1 MLMQEI
7 LNDFEADWSAI
18 PTLPEKFDFLPLKNK
33 TFLICGHDTARCFA
47 YALLYFNDTKNLGA
61 KIIVT
66 GETSHSLKNYHPSIL
81 ERNDFKF
88 VTLNELLEIEKADFI
103 IDGGACGENF
113 EGKVQE
119 FISEMNVQKAVLKFA
134 EKSKPQHFVL
144 LSDCRVYGKP
154 QRYRI
159 YSEGETSVSQ
169 SASPDSFNTQLLHSI
184 ETVCA
189 SGQKQIGFT
198 KTVLRTGI
206 VLGAFSK
213 IKSPLDSIFEAVAKG
228 EPCNLYNTEN
238 KLTFTYITDLLKA
251 VMMAITSLDK
261 NTVYNVGSKNA
272 TASTG
277 EIAALL
283 HNVYGSQCKIHLSE
297 LGQED
302 FDFAAVNSNKI
313 EFYGCAPGIPLQ
325 TALELCVMS
334 YQNTDNPLSF
344 PYAHDGRLKT
354 VQNILLSFLLEID
367 RICKKH
373 NIKYFL
379 GGGTLLGAVR
389 HQGFIPWDDDAD
401 IMMLRED
408 YDKFLEIAP
417 NELSKGLTLQ
427 TYKTDKNCHYE
438 FAKIRLEN
446 TMFAT
451 VFSRE
456 HKNMNN
462 GISFDIFCHDKTAN
476 SKLGRKIHLQATLFF
491 RAMVFNK
498 WNKRKVDNGNKAVSA
513 ICNVLKNIFPVSFS
527 QWMLNRTFSFFK
539 NKKNAKYLYDG
550 MGRNVY
556 NGAFPAYYLDE
567 VIYMDFEGCKLP
579 VPKEYDK
586 YLTFLYGDYTQPA
599 PLSTRL
605 QCHEILLFDLGEYN
619 NFKNQNI
626 L

>member
-1 MLMQEI
+1 MLMKEI
-7 LNDFEADWSAI
+7 LNDFEADWASI
-18 PTLPEKFDFLPLKNK
+18 PALPPKFDFSPIKNK
-33 TFLICGHDTARCFA
+33 TFLICGQDTARCFA
-47 YALLYFNDTKNLGA
+47 YSLLYFNDTENLGA

-66 GETSHSLKNYHPSIL
+66 GETTHSLKNYHPSVL

-88 VTLNELLEIEKADFI
+88 VNLDELQEISYADFI
-103 IDGGACGENF
+103 INGGACAASF

-119 FISEMNVQKAVLKFA
+119 FISEMNIQKAILKFT
-134 EKSKPQHFVL
+134 EKSKPRHFVL

-154 QRYRI
+154 ERFRI
-159 YSEGETSVSQ
+159 YSEGEISVSQ
-169 SASPDSFNTQLLHSI
+169 SASPDSFATQLLRSI
-184 ETVCA
+184 ETICA

-198 KTVLRTGI
+198 KTVLRTGV

-213 IKSPLDSIFEAVAKG
+213 IISPLDSVFKAVANG
-228 EPCNLYNTEN
+228 EPCKLFNTEN

-261 NTVYNVGSKNA
+261 DTVYNVSSKNA
-272 TASTG
+272 TVSTG

-283 HNVYGSQCKIHLSE
+283 HNVYGNQCKIHLSE
-297 LGQED
+297 LEKER

-313 EFYGCAPGIPLQ
+313 EFCGCTPEIPLQ

-334 YQNTDNPLSF
+334 YQDTNKPLAF

-354 VQNILLSFLLEID
+354 VQNILLSCLLEVD
-367 RICKKH
+367 RICKKN

-389 HQGFIPWDDDAD
+389 HKGFIPWDDDAD

-417 NELSKGLTLQ
+417 REMSKGLTLQ
-427 TYKTDKNCHYE
+427 TFKTDKNCHYE
-438 FAKIRLEN
+438 FAKIRLDN
-446 TMFAT
+446 TIFAT

-462 GISFDIFCHDKTAN
+462 GLSFDIFCHDKTAN

-498 WNKRKVDNGNKAVSA
+498 WNKRKVDNGSKAVSA
-513 ICNVLKNIFPVSFS
+513 ICNVMKNILPIRFS

-539 NKKNAKYLYDG
+539 NKKNPKYLYDG
-550 MGRNVY
+550 MGRNIY
-556 NGAFPAYYLDE
+556 NGDFPAYYLDE
-567 VIYMDFEGCKLP
+567 VKYIDFEGHKLP
-579 VPKEYDK
+579 IPKEYDK
-586 YLTFLYGDYTQPA
+586 YLRFLYGDYTQLA
-599 PLSTRL
+599 PISTRL

-619 NFKNQNI
+619 NFQN
-626 L
+626 

>member
-18 PTLPEKFDFLPLKNK
+18 PTLPEKFYFLPLKNK

-66 GETSHSLKNYHPSIL
+66 GETSHSLKNYHPSLL

-154 QRYRI
+154 QRYRV

-169 SASPDSFNTQLLHSI
+169 SASPDSFNTQLLRSI

-297 LGQED
+297 LDQED

-334 YQNTDNPLSF
+334 YQNKDKPLSF

-354 VQNILLSFLLEID
+354 VQNILLSCLLEID

-401 IMMLRED
+401 IMMLRKD

-417 NELSKGLTLQ
+417 NEMSKGLTLQ

-438 FAKIRLEN
+438 FAKVRLDN

-527 QWMLNRTFSFFK
+527 QWMLNRSFSFFK

-626 L
+626 

>member
-1 MLMQEI
+1 MLMKEI

-18 PTLPEKFDFLPLKNK
+18 PSLPEKFDISPLKNK

-47 YALLYFNDTKNLGA
+47 YSLLYFNDTQNLGS
-61 KIIVT
+61 KLIVT
-66 GETSHSLKNYHPSIL
+66 GETSHSFKNYHPCIL

-88 VTLNELLEIEKADFI
+88 VTLDELQEIEKADFI
-103 IDGGACGENF
+103 INGGACGASLT
-113 EGKVQE
+113 GDVQE
-119 FISEMNVQKAVLKFA
+119 FISEIKVQNSILKFA

-154 QRYRI
+154 ERYRV
-159 YSEGETSVSQ
+159 YSEGEISNSSDGFATE
-169 SASPDSFNTQLLHSI
+169 LLRSI
-184 ETVCA
+184 ETICA

-198 KTVLRTGI
+198 KTVLRSGI
-206 VLGAFSK
+206 VLGACTK
-213 IKSPLDSIFEAVAKG
+213 VESPLDSVFKAVANG
-228 EPCNLYNTEN
+228 DPCKLYNTEN
-238 KLTFTYITDLLKA
+238 KITFTYITDLLKA
-251 VMMAITSLDK
+251 VVMSLTSLNK
-261 NTVYNVGSKNA
+261 NTVYNVSSKNA
-272 TASTG
+272 TVSTG

-297 LGQED
+297 LGKED

-313 EFYGCAPGIPLQ
+313 EFYGCTPEIPLQ

-334 YQNTDNPLSF
+334 YQEERKPLAF

-354 VQNILLSFLLEID
+354 VQSILLSCLLEVD

-408 YDKFLEIAP
+408 YDKFLKIAP
-417 NELSKGLTLQ
+417 EEMSKGLTLQ
-427 TYKTDKNCHYE
+427 TSKTDKNCHYE
-438 FAKIRLEN
+438 FAKIRVDN

-456 HKNMNN
+456 HKDMNN
-462 GISFDIFCHDKTAN
+462 GLSFDIFCHDKTSN
-476 SKLGRKIHLQATLFF
+476 SKIGRKIHLQATLFF

-498 WNKRKVDNGNKAVSA
+498 WNKRKVDNGNRVVSVV
-513 ICNVLKNIFPVSFS
+513 CNVLKNILPISFS
-527 QWMLNRTFSFFK
+527 QWLLNRTFSVFK
-539 NKKNAKYLYDG
+539 NKKNAQYLYDG
-550 MGRNVY
+550 MGRNIY

-567 VIYMDFEGCKLP
+567 VTYIDFEGCKLP

-586 YLTFLYGDYTQPA
+586 YLRFLYGDYTQLA

-619 NFKNQNI
+619 NFKNLNI
-626 L
+626 